1 MYLNICAA
9 YLSKHVQIRI
19 PSCNQN
25 RHNRF
30 QSSFL
35 KGAATLHI
43 SLRTEQK
50 MGKRKKD
57 RQKDKDEDTSAQRQR
72 QNTGQ
77 IMFEENLWCLTQTP
91 QILVKFHIFWI
102 EDLGGEWC

>member
-1 MYLNICAA
+1 MVFESL
-9 YLSKHVQIRI
+9 I
-19 PSCNQN
+19 PNSTL
-25 RHNRF
+25 RRRVFAIKTTKSFH
-30 QSSFL
+30 QSL
-35 KGAATLHI
+35 L
-43 SLRTEQK
+43 LLLPTEQK
-50 MGKRKKD
+50 MGKRQKD

-102 EDLGGEWC
+102 EDLDGEWC